1 MVDIDISKKTF
12 VPFLACGLISGL
24 AITAPGCDVAED
36 LAKQCGLVCPD
47 NGIAEGNASISGV
60 VSIDAFFGAV
70 IAVRDAAA
78 TVSGNVRG
86 ELEGIAASLEIEGY
100 QELSFDELALAVQ
113 GGLQAKFEA
122 NLEGGLTISFE
133 PPRCQANVDIAV
145 QAAAECDVDV
155 DPGMIEVQCMGSCE
169 VSAEVAAQCEAE
181 GTLECTGKAPDFS
194 CSGTCSGSCQL
205 DVAAGCSGTCS
216 GTCSGECSACVG
228 GECETDGMGNI
239 TNCAGS
245 CSANCEGT
253 CELEAGGECGGRCE
267 GECTYM
273 PAEGGCEAGAT
284 AKCDV
289 SAMADV
295 ECQGGCEGDV
305 QPPEVS
311 AECQASVEAKAE
323 ASVEC
328 TPPSLSVEFQ
338 FAAGLDADAQ
348 AEFKIWL
355 EGFKTRFAA
364 MAAASAKLDGVSVA
378 LEGLLSA
385 SVDLIPNVIADLEA
399 EGGLDLSA
407 TIGLSCALTEAEFVG
422 EALAGAT
429 TDVTGSLSAFTMI
442 SGSVSGG

>member
-1 MVDIDISKKTF
+1 MTTLKSLSPAF
-12 VPFLACGLISGL
+12 ALAALAGLVLSGCGDDGGPCGL
-24 AITAPGCDVAED
+24 T
-36 LAKQCGLVCPD
+36 CPD
-47 NGIAEGNASISGV
+47 LGLAEGNASISGV

-70 IAVRDAAA
+70 LAVRDAAA

-122 NLEGGLTISFE
+122 NLEGNLVISYE
-133 PPRCQANVDIAV
+133 PPRCQANVDVAV

-205 DVAAGCSGTCS
+205 EASAACSGSCR
-216 GTCSGECSACVG
+216 GTCDGECSACVG

-239 TNCAGS
+239 TNCSGS
-245 CSANCEGT
+245 CSGGCEGT

-355 EGFKTRFAA
+355 EGFKTRFAGLV
-364 MAAASAKLDGVSVA
+364 AASAKLDSVSGA
-378 LEGLLSA
+378 LEGLASA
-385 SVDLIPNVIADLEA
+385 SISVVPDAIAEIQGSGELSISVVT
-399 EGGLDLSA
+399 GL
-407 TIGLSCALTEAEFVG
+407 GCALTEVEAVG
-422 EALAGAT
+422 TALSSAT
-429 TDVTGSLSAFTMI
+429 ADVTGSLNAVAMVSA
-442 SGSVSGG
+442 SVGN